1 MEILKKFR
9 DREIAARIVEEIRKF
24 TPKDKIIKI
33 MHVCGTHE
41 NTIARYAL
49 RNLLPETIDLIAGPG
64 CPVCICPAK
73 DIDEVIY
80 LSKQK
85 DIIVATYGDMVKTP
99 ATETSLWEARA
110 SGANVVIVY
119 SAHDAIKLAEKYP
132 MKKVIFFSV
141 GFETTAP
148 GVASEI
154 VDGLPE
160 NFYVYSSHR
169 LIPPA
174 MDALLSSG
182 KIMIDGIIAPGHVST
197 IIGVKPYEI
206 FPKKYKLPVVIAGFE
221 PIDVLFAIMMILKQ
235 LKENEPKVENE
246 YSRVVTYE
254 GNKKAQKILYEAFET
269 IDAAW
274 RGLGVIPKSGLELR
288 KEFDDHNARKNFE
301 IKLEK
306 PSLDIAP
313 GCSCNKVILGQIK
326 PPECPMFGKA
336 CTPQRPYG
344 PCMVSQEGTCR
355 IWYKYSG
362 TTIRL

>member
-119 SAHDAIKLAEKYP
+119 LS
-132 MKKVIFFSV
+132 
-141 GFETTAP
+141 
-148 GVASEI
+148 
-154 VDGLPE
+154 
-160 NFYVYSSHR
+160 
-169 LIPPA
+169 LIH
-174 MDALLSSG
+174 
-182 KIMIDGIIAPGHVST
+182 I
-197 IIGVKPYEI
+197 
-206 FPKKYKLPVVIAGFE
+206 
-221 PIDVLFAIMMILKQ
+221 
-235 LKENEPKVENE
+235 
-246 YSRVVTYE
+246 
-254 GNKKAQKILYEAFET
+254 
-269 IDAAW
+269 
-274 RGLGVIPKSGLELR
+274 
-288 KEFDDHNARKNFE
+288 
-301 IKLEK
+301 
-306 PSLDIAP
+306 
-313 GCSCNKVILGQIK
+313 
-326 PPECPMFGKA
+326 
-336 CTPQRPYG
+336 
-344 PCMVSQEGTCR
+344 
-355 IWYKYSG
+355 
-362 TTIRL
+362 